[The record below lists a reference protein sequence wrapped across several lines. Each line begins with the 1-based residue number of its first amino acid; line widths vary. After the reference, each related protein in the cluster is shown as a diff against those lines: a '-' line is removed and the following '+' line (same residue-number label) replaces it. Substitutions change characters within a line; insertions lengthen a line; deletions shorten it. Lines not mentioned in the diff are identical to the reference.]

1 MDRTQITIRLPAELK
16 EELRQEAE
24 RRGDSFN
31 ETVIRLV
38 CRVWNFNHAVLR
50 LYCVIA
56 ILSSFPALCLR
67 NDHFHEQL
75 P

>member
-24 RRGDSFN
+24 RRVTASTKLSFG
-31 ETVIRLV
+31 LF

-50 LYCVIA
+50 L
-56 ILSSFPALCLR
+56 ILRDCPS
-67 NDHFHEQL
+67 
-75 P
+75 